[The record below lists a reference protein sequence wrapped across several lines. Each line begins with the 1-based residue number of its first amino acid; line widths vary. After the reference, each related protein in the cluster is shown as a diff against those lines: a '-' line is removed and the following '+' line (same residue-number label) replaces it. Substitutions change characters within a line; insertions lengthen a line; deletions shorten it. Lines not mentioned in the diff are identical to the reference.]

1 MIRLEAKEKA
11 NFRVNLND
19 DDEELLKL
27 VKVAIKN
34 SFKAKL
40 GKESKLKEVIN
51 TKNKS
56 MSKKSKNKILKE
68 NVKMEEEDDEFF
80 ESTTEESKEV
90 KEDS

>member
-1 MIRLEAKEKA
+1 
-11 NFRVNLND
+11 
-19 DDEELLKL
+19 
-27 VKVAIKN
+27 
-34 SFKAKL
+34 
-40 GKESKLKEVIN
+40 
-51 TKNKS
+51 